1 MDRDKIYDLREFKD
15 LTIVD
20 VRDRD
25 NYMQLM
31 YDLGNNNNI
40 YFEVSFSQDRIDF
53 FKELTKN
60 IIEALRRKIALQNRD
75 IEYLKKKPTNISFVC
90 PEPMAKFHKPESSE
104 LLKDNK

>member
-15 LTIVD
+15 LTIIH
-20 VRDRD
+20 VRDSD
-25 NYMQLM
+25 NCMQLM

-60 IIEALRRKIALQNRD
+60 IIEALRRKIELQNRD
-75 IEYLKKKPTNISFVC
+75 IKYLKKRPTSISFVC
-90 PEPMAKFHKPESSE
+90 SESMAEIHKSE
-104 LLKDNK
+104 TEDK